1 MNRIPQKV
9 ISPIAKPPESPAII
23 QKLPDPEWTGELQ
36 PTIIHPQ
43 FSGLTLVTGFRGKG
57 KSSFAEKID
66 NPTNIVMLDF
76 EDKEED
82 DAIQQLG
89 MGAYF
94 PVMSEII
101 SKYGIKYDIQTAYDR
116 VLQILDKMPNDRF
129 TTLVI
134 DNAQDF
140 QDGSLQAVRNNPNDA
155 KRFGISPENA
165 LTGNYGG
172 TVGAGK
178 HLIKNVLHMAK
189 SKVKC
194 IVVTFQLRPAWANKQ
209 PAFNKFK
216 MTDVTVWH
224 ELSKLTLV
232 LVDPMVEHFPI
243 PRALVMK
250 EAYSLKK
257 WNPEKMRTEQI
268 RRIPPALPMATP
280 YEIYSYLN
288 NPYDPKNPRA
298 GETVTALELAPFT
311 PTFSNEQLF
320 LLERAARVTEKLGM
334 VGDESSS

>member
-1 MNRIPQKV
+1 MNRIPTKV
-9 ISPIAKPPESPAII
+9 AQPIAKPREAPAII
-23 QKLPDPEWTGELQ
+23 EKLPDPVFEGEAQ
-36 PTIIHPQ
+36 PSVIHPQ

-57 KSSFAEKID
+57 KSSFAEKMD
-66 NPTNIVMLDF
+66 NPSNIVMLDF

-82 DAIQQLG
+82 DAVQQLQV
-89 MGAYF
+89 GAYF

-101 SKYGIKYDIQTAYDR
+101 SKYGMNYDIQSTYDR
-116 VLQILDKMPNDRF
+116 VLQILDKMPKDRF

-140 QDGSLQAVRNNPNDA
+140 QDGSMQYIRKNPDVA
-155 KRFGISPENA
+155 ARFGINPENA
-165 LTGNYGG
+165 ITGNYGG
-172 TVGAGK
+172 TVGGAK
-178 HLIKNVLHMAK
+178 HLIKNILHLAK
-189 SKVKC
+189 TKVRS

-224 ELSKLTLV
+224 EFSKLTVV
-232 LVDPMVEHFPI
+232 LVDPMPENFPI
-243 PRALVMK
+243 PRGLVMK
-250 EAYSLKK
+250 EAYSLKR
-257 WNPEKMRTEQI
+257 WNPETKRTDQI

-280 YEIYSYLN
+280 YDIYNYLD
-288 NPYDPKNPRA
+288 NPYDPKNPRP

-320 LLERAARVTEKLGM
+320 LLERSVRAQKDLGM
-334 VGDESSS
+334 DGDGGSE